1 MWRWLKRF
9 KWRSKEDEIIEYFL
23 RKSSQSLIQGHYGAA
38 IRYLDQALEFRPKSN
53 RIFLA
58 RGVIYYEGLKNIPEA
73 LNCLKTAANFP
84 ADRGMKDEMARNRA
98 RDLIRKIM
106 QQGGDS
112 VDMADLE
119 SQAITEETERD
130 ES

>member
-9 KWRSKEDEIIEYFL
+9 KWRSKDHEIVEYFM

-58 RGVIYYEGLKNIPEA
+58 RGVIYFEGLKNIPEA
-73 LNCLKTAANFP
+73 LNNLKQAANFP
-84 ADRGMKDEMARNRA
+84 ADRGMEDEMARNRA
-98 RDLIRKIM
+98 RELIRKIM
-106 QQGGDS
+106 QQDS
-112 VDMADLE
+112 DSTEAETADLD
-119 SQAITEETERD
+119 QDVQDDDA
-130 ES
+130 